1 MKIAF
6 SSSLTKA
13 SLCAFAI
20 LAVSLAALAAE
31 APSAAAIQIE
41 PSKTKVLLLPAIDE
55 VSGTEGRSRLRTQIV
70 RLRQQYQF
78 LSRHFIVLSEVM
90 AVKAAQRDPVLNIE
104 SSRERSA
111 EVLDQLAARLGA
123 DWVVSLAMQEAGYV
137 DDPAFDG
144 TRFTAQATLKL
155 QVRDAHRHLWLAN
168 RNHTTRAMGGGAPPE
183 ILLACTWTVA
193 DEALLTVLSPYPEVV
208 PVSLDGA
215 IVDYLKGQT
224 EPVLGEPGKEFS
236 GLTTVPTPPSRSP

>member
-1 MKIAF
+1 MTIPFNIFDRRMWIAVFASLAF
-6 SSSLTKA
+6 SFPWLRADEPS
-13 SLCAFAI
+13 CAPVQ
-20 LAVSLAALAAE
+20 L
-31 APSAAAIQIE
+31 E
-41 PSKTKVLLLPAIDE
+41 PSKTKVLLLPALDE
-55 VSGTEGRSRLRTQIV
+55 VSGTEGRSRLRAQIV

-78 LSRHFIVLSEVM
+78 LSRHFVVLGEVIS
-90 AVKAAQRDPVLNIE
+90 VKAAQRDPVLKIE

-144 TRFTAQATLKL
+144 TRFTAQTTLKL
-155 QVRDAHRHLWLAN
+155 QVRDARRHLWLAN
-168 RNHTTRAMGGGAPPE
+168 RNHTSRATGGGAPPE
-183 ILLACTWTVA
+183 ILLACTWNVA
-193 DEALLTVLSPYPEVV
+193 DEALLTVLSPYPQVV

-236 GLTTVPTPPSRSP
+236 GLTATQPPPSAP